1 MDMRKGLLILLLGW
15 CMPLVA
21 QEMYQGRVFADRNGN
36 GVFDKGDLPLKA
48 VAVSDGFHV
57 VKTGTDGRFS
67 LPGYDK
73 MRFIYITTP
82 SGYKSEKFY
91 RPAEGTGKAYDFGL
105 VSYRAAAKDGSHRF
119 VQITDSEIFGDQ
131 DQSEWIKEQKEYAE
145 NEKPAFIMH
154 TGDICYEKGL
164 KAHIGLLNTTNTY
177 CPVYYSVGNH
187 DLVKGKYGEELYES
201 IYGPTYYSFDAG
213 NVHYMVTPMAGGD
226 HWPSYTRAQVARW
239 MQNDLAQVPAG
250 KPVYVF
256 NHDLLTYGN
265 EFIFKGKDGVSV
277 NLNDFH
283 LKAWIYGHWH
293 NNFMRKQG
301 DVYTVSTAAP
311 DKGGIDHSAA
321 VFRVFHVDG
330 KGDFVSEMRYS
341 YANKAISIASVSD
354 SLPFLTADGKI
365 QLSVNAY
372 HSAAPVKEIKYI
384 CRADGKK
391 LQAGKAMQQ
400 SDWNWGAVIPLKP
413 VKEGQVL
420 TVQAEAL
427 LSNGEV
433 ITDEKAF
440 VYKSDSRP
448 VVRLGKNWTN
458 LGGDPA
464 HTGVAG
470 TLSPALSPV
479 WMTNVR
485 ASVFM
490 SSPLIADGKVFVA
503 SVDENLKGEAYIYAL
518 EAATGKL
525 LWKYKTR
532 NSIKNTMAIDAN
544 RIFAQDAEGYLYAV
558 GIHDGKLNWEKKL
571 PVAGLPVLVDGL
583 VADNGVVYAGAGKGL
598 CALTAAEGKVL
609 WQNTAWSQGEG
620 TTTTGALGNG
630 VLVTGAQWK
639 GLFGTE
645 AATGKKL
652 WQADKDGL
660 RNRGASAAIHGNFM
674 YLISQ
679 KSLFI
684 LETKT
689 GKIIVRKELPFEV
702 DVTSTPLLTDR
713 MIVFGTS
720 ASGLVALD
728 RETLE
733 LKWQVNTGDAL
744 VYTAPYTR
752 QPAATIETSPVLAG
766 NVIYVG
772 ASDGKVYGVNKDS
785 GEIVWQYNAGAPV
798 FGSVAVSGNTL
809 VVADFSGN
817 VCAFAAR

>member
-1 MDMRKGLLILLLGW
+1 MRKGLLILLLGW
-15 CMPLVA
+15 CMPLAA

-36 GVFDKGDLPLKA
+36 GVFDKGDLPLKE
-48 VAVSDGFHV
+48 VAVSDGLHV
-57 VKTGTDGRFS
+57 VKTTADGRFS
-67 LPGYDK
+67 LPGYEK
-73 MRFIYITTP
+73 MRFVYITTP

-105 VSYRAAAKDGSHRF
+105 IPYKATQKDGSHRF

-164 KAHIGLLNTTNTY
+164 KAHIGLLNTANTY

-213 NVHYMVTPMAGGD
+213 NVHYIVTPMAGGD

-239 MQNDLAQVPAG
+239 MQNDLDQLPAG
-250 KPVYVF
+250 KPIIVF
-256 NHDLLTYGN
+256 NHDLLTYGD
-265 EFIFKGKDGVSV
+265 EFVFKGKDGVSV
-277 NLNDFH
+277 NLDSYN

-301 DVYTVSTAAP
+301 KVYTISTAAP

-321 VFRVFHVDG
+321 VFRVMHVDG

-341 YANKAISIASVSD
+341 YLNKAIAIASVSD
-354 SLPFLTADGKI
+354 SLPFLTPDGKFL
-365 QLSVNAY
+365 LSVNAY
-372 HSAAPVKEIKYI
+372 HSSAPVKEIKYT
-384 CRADGKK
+384 CLSDGKK
-391 LQAGKAMQQ
+391 WSSGKLVRQ
-400 SDWNWGAVIPLKP
+400 SDWNWSAVLPLKP
-413 VKEGQVL
+413 GKDRRVVTIE
-420 TVQAEAL
+420 AEAL
-427 LSNGEV
+427 LSNGETL
-433 ITDEKAF
+433 TDQKSF
-440 VYKSDSRP
+440 VYADAQRP
-448 VVRLGKNWTN
+448 AVQLGQDWTN
-458 LGGDPA
+458 LAGDPA
-464 HTGVAG
+464 HTGVAEA
-470 TLSPALSPV
+470 LSPALEPV
-479 WMTNVR
+479 WMTNIGT
-485 ASVFM
+485 SVFM

-518 EAATGKL
+518 EAVTGKL

-532 NSIKNTMAIDAN
+532 NSIKNTIAIDGG
-544 RIFAQDAEGYLYAV
+544 RVFAQDAEGYVYAI
-558 GIHDGKLNWEKKL
+558 GMKDGKLSWEKKL
-571 PVAGLPVLVDGL
+571 AVAGLPVLADGI

-598 CALTAAEGKVL
+598 CALTADEGKVL
-609 WQNTAWSQGEG
+609 WQNTAWNQGEG
-620 TTTTGALGNG
+620 TTTTGSLGNG

-639 GLFGTE
+639 GLFGTD
-645 AATGKKL
+645 AITGKKL

-702 DVTSTPLLTDR
+702 DATSTPLLTDK

-733 LKWQVNTGDAL
+733 LKWRVNTGEAL
-744 VYTAPYTR
+744 VYTVPYSR
-752 QPAATIETSPVLAG
+752 QPAATVETSPILSG
-766 NVIYVG
+766 DVIYVG

-785 GEIVWQYNAGAPV
+785 GEVVWLFNAGAPM
-798 FGSVAVSGNTL
+798 FSSVAISGNTL
-809 VVADFSGN
+809 IVADFSGN
-817 VCAFAAR
+817 VYAFVGR

>member
-1 MDMRKGLLILLLGW
+1 MKKGLIILLLGW
-15 CMPLVA
+15 CMPLAA

-48 VAVSDGFHV
+48 VAVSDGLHV
-57 VKTGTDGRFS
+57 VQTAADGSFS
-67 LPGYDK
+67 LPGYEK
-73 MRFIYITTP
+73 TRFIYITTP
-82 SGYKSEKFY
+82 AGYKSEKFY

-105 VSYRAAAKDGSHRF
+105 VRYDAAKKDGSHRF
-119 VQITDSEIFGDQ
+119 VQITDSEIFGNE
-131 DQSEWIKEQKEYAE
+131 DQSEWIEEQKEYAM

-164 KAHIGLLNTTNTY
+164 KAHIGLLNTANTY
-177 CPVYYSVGNH
+177 CPVYYSIGNH

-213 NVHYMVTPMAGGD
+213 NVHYIVTPMAGGD

-239 MQNDLAQVPAG
+239 LQNDLAVAAG
-250 KPVYVF
+250 KPVIVF
-256 NHDLLTYGN
+256 NHDLLTYGD
-265 EFIFKGKDGVSV
+265 EFVFKGKDVAGV
-277 NLNDFH
+277 NLNDYN

-293 NNFMRKQG
+293 NNFIRKQG
-301 DVYTVSTAAP
+301 EVYTISTAAP

-321 VFRVFHVDG
+321 VFRVLHVDG

-341 YANKAISIASVSD
+341 YLDKAISIASVSD
-354 SLPFLTADGKI
+354 SLPFLTPDGKL

-372 HSAAPVKEIKYI
+372 HSSAPVKEVKYT
-384 CRADGKK
+384 CWSEGKK
-391 LQAGKAMQQ
+391 WHTGKAVKQ
-400 SDWNWGAVIPLKP
+400 SDWNWSSVVPVKP
-413 VKEGQVL
+413 GKEGQVV
-420 TVQAEAL
+420 TVRAEAL

-433 ITDEKAF
+433 ITDETAF
-440 VYKSDSRP
+440 VYGTARRP
-448 VVRLGKNWTN
+448 VVELGKDWKN
-458 LGGDPA
+458 LAGNPA
-464 HTGVAG
+464 HTGVAEA
-470 TLSPALSPV
+470 LSPVLAPV
-479 WMTNVR
+479 WMTNIG

-503 SVDENLKGEAYIYAL
+503 SVDENLKGEAHIYAL

-532 NSIKNTMAIDAN
+532 NSIKNTIAIDGD
-544 RIFAQDAEGYLYAV
+544 RVFAQDAEGYLYAV
-558 GIHDGKLNWEKKL
+558 RIKDGQLSWEKKL
-571 PVAGLPVLVDGL
+571 AVAGLSVLVDGI

-598 CALTAAEGKVL
+598 CALTAESGNVL
-609 WQNTAWSQGEG
+609 WQNTAWPQGEG

-630 VLVTGAQWK
+630 VLVTGVQWK
-639 GLFGTE
+639 GLYGTD

-652 WQADKDGL
+652 WQADKNGL
-660 RNRGASAAIHGNFM
+660 RNRGASAAVHGNFM

-689 GKIIVRKELPFEV
+689 GQVIVRKELPFDV
-702 DVTSTPLLTDR
+702 DVTSTPLLTDK

-744 VYTAPYTR
+744 VYTAPYSR
-752 QPAATIETSPVLAG
+752 QPAATVETSPVLAG
-766 NVIYVG
+766 NVIYAG
-772 ASDGKVYGVNKDS
+772 ASDGKIYGVNKDS
-785 GEIVWQYNAGAPV
+785 GEVVWQFNAGAPV
-798 FGSVAVSGNTL
+798 FSSVAISGNTL
-809 VVADFSGN
+809 IVSDFSGN
-817 VCAFAAR
+817 VCAFASR

>member
-1 MDMRKGLLILLLGW
+1 MKKGLIILLLGW
-15 CMPLVA
+15 CMPLAA

-48 VAVSDGFHV
+48 VAVSDGLHV
-57 VKTGTDGRFS
+57 VQTAADGSFS
-67 LPGYDK
+67 LPGYEK
-73 MRFIYITTP
+73 TRFIYITTP
-82 SGYKSEKFY
+82 AGYKSEKFY

-105 VSYRAAAKDGSHRF
+105 VRYDAAKKDGSHRF
-119 VQITDSEIFGDQ
+119 VQITDSEIFGNE
-131 DQSEWIKEQKEYAE
+131 DQSEWIEEQKEYAM

-164 KAHIGLLNTTNTY
+164 KAHIGLLNTANTY
-177 CPVYYSVGNH
+177 CPVYYSIGNH

-213 NVHYMVTPMAGGD
+213 NVHYIVTPMAGGD

-239 MQNDLAQVPAG
+239 LQNDLAMAAG
-250 KPVYVF
+250 KPVIVF
-256 NHDLLTYGN
+256 NHDLLTYGD
-265 EFIFKGKDGVSV
+265 EFVFKGKDVAGV
-277 NLNDFH
+277 NLNDYN

-293 NNFMRKQG
+293 NNFIRKQG
-301 DVYTVSTAAP
+301 EVYTISTAAP

-321 VFRVFHVDG
+321 VFRVLHVDG

-341 YANKAISIASVSD
+341 YLDKAISIASVSD
-354 SLPFLTADGKI
+354 SLPFLTPDGKL

-372 HSAAPVKEIKYI
+372 HSSAPVKEVKYT
-384 CRADGKK
+384 CWSEGKK
-391 LQAGKAMQQ
+391 WHTGKAVKQ
-400 SDWNWGAVIPLKP
+400 SDWNWSSVIPVKP
-413 VKEGQVL
+413 GKEGQVV
-420 TVQAEAL
+420 TVEAEAL

-433 ITDEKAF
+433 ITDETAF
-440 VYKSDSRP
+440 VYGTARRP
-448 VVRLGKNWTN
+448 VVELGKDWKN
-458 LGGDPA
+458 LAGNPA
-464 HTGVAG
+464 HTGVAEA
-470 TLSPALSPV
+470 LSPVLAPV
-479 WMTNVR
+479 WMTNIG

-503 SVDENLKGEAYIYAL
+503 SVDENLKGEAHIYAL

-532 NSIKNTMAIDAN
+532 NSIKNTIAIDGD
-544 RIFAQDAEGYLYAV
+544 RVFAQDAEGYLYAV
-558 GIHDGKLNWEKKL
+558 RIKDGQLSWEKKL
-571 PVAGLPVLVDGL
+571 AVAGLPVLVDGI
-583 VADNGVVYAGAGKGL
+583 VADKGVVYAGAGKGL
-598 CALTAAEGKVL
+598 CALTAESGNVL
-609 WQNTAWSQGEG
+609 WQNTAWPQGEG

-630 VLVTGAQWK
+630 VLVTGVQWK
-639 GLFGTE
+639 GLYGTD

-652 WQADKDGL
+652 WQADKNGL
-660 RNRGASAAIHGNFM
+660 RNRGASAAVHGNFM

-689 GKIIVRKELPFEV
+689 GQVIVRKELPFDV
-702 DVTSTPLLTDR
+702 DVTSTPLLTDK

-744 VYTAPYTR
+744 VYTAPYSR
-752 QPAATIETSPVLAG
+752 QPAATVETSPVLAG
-766 NVIYVG
+766 NVIYAG
-772 ASDGKVYGVNKDS
+772 ASDGKIYGVNKDS
-785 GEIVWQYNAGAPV
+785 GEVVWQFNAGAPV
-798 FGSVAVSGNTL
+798 FSSVAISGNTL
-809 VVADFSGN
+809 IVSDFSGN
-817 VCAFAAR
+817 VCAFASR